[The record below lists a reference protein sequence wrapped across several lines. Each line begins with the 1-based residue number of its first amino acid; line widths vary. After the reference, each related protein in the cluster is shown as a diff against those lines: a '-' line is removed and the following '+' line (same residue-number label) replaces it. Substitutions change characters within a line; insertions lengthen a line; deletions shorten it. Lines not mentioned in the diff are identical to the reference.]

1 MKRRWMVITTVALFG
16 LTCGES
22 FAQVAATP
30 GQGTTAEKKSYAA
43 LSPEKR
49 LAFEGGLLRIQGAVS
64 FDRLL
69 TMLPADAAGALRKG
83 LGYRGDAAD
92 RNWSSLLRS
101 AVQFEKVD
109 GAAAETLW
117 WSPAVD
123 AGIAISWNEVGSD
136 WRIVAAA
143 PVLGETLRGETV
155 AFHGGPAWSAKADP
169 QAQAAALQ
177 QTASATRKAVLAGAL
192 RPLIEHPAASI
203 NVLARSG
210 MVDGHLLLRF
220 KTSNR
225 NRNLA
230 ARQLFTRSS
239 AQVKEPGKEQ
249 GNVAL
254 GRLLASFSDQQR
266 LMFAP
271 RLVVADG
278 ASQTVLWGSAGATHR
293 ALLVHYPDAESIAP
307 SAISEVSL
315 APASGGAQ

>member
-1 MKRRWMVITTVALFG
+1 MVITTVALFG

-22 FAQVAATP
+22 LAQVAATP

-92 RNWSSLLRS
+92 RNWSPLLRS
-101 AVQFEKVD
+101 AVQFQKVD
-109 GAAAETLW
+109 GKTAETLW

-123 AGIAISWNEVGSD
+123 AGIAISWNQVGSD
-136 WRIVAAA
+136 WRIIAAA
-143 PVLGETLRGETV
+143 PVLGESLRGEAI

-177 QTASATRKAVLAGAL
+177 QTASATRKAVLSGAL
-192 RPLIEHPAASI
+192 HPIIEHPVTSI
-203 NVLARSG
+203 DVLARAAI
-210 MVDGHLLLRF
+210 MDNNLLLRLGAP
-220 KTSNR
+220 NR
-225 NRNLA
+225 RRNVA

-278 ASQTVLWGSAGATHR
+278 ASQTVLWVSAGATHR
-293 ALLVHYPDAESIAP
+293 ALLVHYPDAKSIAP
-307 SAISEVSL
+307 SAIAEVSL
-315 APASGGAQ
+315 APTSGGAQ

>member
-1 MKRRWMVITTVALFG
+1 MRKPWIVIATVALFG

-22 FAQVAATP
+22 FAQAAATP
-30 GQGTTAEKKSYAA
+30 AREATAEKKSYAA

-69 TMLPADAAGALRKG
+69 QALSADAADTVRKG

-92 RNWSSLLRS
+92 RNWSSLLCS
-101 AVQFEKVD
+101 AVQFQKVD
-109 GAAAETLW
+109 GSAAETLW
-117 WSPAVD
+117 WSPAAD
-123 AGIAISWNEVGSD
+123 AGIAISWNEVGAD
-136 WRIVAAA
+136 WRIAAAA

-177 QTASATRKAVLAGAL
+177 QTAAATRSAVQAGGL
-192 RPLIEHPAASI
+192 RPLIEHPVASI
-203 NVLARSG
+203 NVLARAAI
-210 MVDGHLLLRF
+210 MDNDLLLRLGA
-220 KTSNR
+220 SNR
-225 NRNLA
+225 RRNVA

-239 AQVKEPGKEQ
+239 AQVKPPR
-249 GNVAL
+249 NVAL
-254 GRLLASFSDQQR
+254 GKLLASFSDQQR

-278 ASQTVLWGSAGATHR
+278 TSQTVLWVSAGVTHR
-293 ALLVHYPDAESIAP
+293 ALLVHYSDAKSIAP
-307 SAISEVSL
+307 SAIAEVPL
-315 APASGGAQ
+315 APVSGGAQ

>member
-1 MKRRWMVITTVALFG
+1 MVITTVALFG

-92 RNWSSLLRS
+92 RNWSPLLRS
-101 AVQFEKVD
+101 AVQFQKVD
-109 GAAAETLW
+109 GKTAETLW

-203 NVLARSG
+203 NVLTRSG

-239 AQVKEPGKEQ
+239 SQVKEPG
-249 GNVAL
+249 NVAL
-254 GRLLASFSDQQR
+254 GKLLASFSDQQR
-266 LMFAP
+266 LMLAP
-271 RLVVADG
+271 RLVAANG
-278 ASQTVLWGSAGATHR
+278 NSETVLWGSAGATHR